1 MTGIDILFE
10 LDQDIMYKLYNNLK
24 KQEPKNYI
32 EILLEEYLY
41 IAEFLNSSIIWEETE
56 EGSIFWGKI
65 YDKYIKLQ
73 K

>member
-65 YDKYIKLQ
+65 YNKYRKLQ